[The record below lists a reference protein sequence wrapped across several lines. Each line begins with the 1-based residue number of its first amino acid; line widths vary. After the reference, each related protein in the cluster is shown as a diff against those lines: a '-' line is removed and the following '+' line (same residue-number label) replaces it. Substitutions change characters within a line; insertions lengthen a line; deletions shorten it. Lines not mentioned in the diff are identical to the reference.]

1 MIVQGL
7 KLAVLGMGV
16 VFCFLLLLMVF
27 IQISAKVLTPRSQ
40 AKEGDMSETKK
51 RRKKF

>member
-1 MIVQGL
+1 MIFQGL

-16 VFCFLLLLMVF
+16 VFCFLLLLMVS

-40 AKEGDMSETKK
+40 EKDGGMSQPKK

>member
-1 MIVQGL
+1 MIFQGL

-16 VFCFLLLLMVF
+16 VFCFLLLLMIF

-40 AKEGDMSETKK
+40 AKDGSASQLKK